1 MLSLPEPG
9 LGHLYLGY
17 LKRAAAWFSCQ
28 IVVVLAT
35 ITGIHF
41 GWPPT
46 LILVLPAF
54 LLLRLAGGLDAL
66 RWSRPAHA
74 RLFCASSGALT

>member
-1 MLSLPEPG
+1 MSSSRDAPFSTQVLVSSHSEIQPPPWAQRSVPAPGFIVRGGLALMLSLPEPG

-35 ITGIHF
+35 VTGIHF
-41 GWPPT
+41 
-46 LILVLPAF
+46 
-54 LLLRLAGGLDAL
+54 
-66 RWSRPAHA
+66 
-74 RLFCASSGALT
+74 